1 MVNNIFVI
9 NSSRSISIIIV
20 ISTINLTSHL
30 QFFFRLA
37 TLIHVKPANIK
48 KEVSTHFDELNPS
61 ADAWSTL
68 RFIRRAALTVI
79 SDQDKTVRIVWI
91 DKQTMAYTNPADGE
105 VIHVNTNDMKN
116 LGNEFATRAEEIL
129 HKFNVPVLT
138 DCEICQVRDP
148 LNAKGEF
155 ASLLTFNDVLATSKM
170 HQVKIVVTD
179 LKLLSE
185 LHLNVA
191 NLTAIDG
198 AGELRYTESLA
209 HNFSQP
215 NALDKRTMFWE
226 DGRLTI
232 HHDGMWTKAGG
243 QLGPNARKQKSAVI
257 RTCSP
262 RTSAIFLRC
271 ALWTKPAEVKLV
283 AEKFGPDAA
292 AVHMK
297 AFVARDGSDMGSS
310 SCSAW
315 ARAYFNRRSVIALKM
330 QLHDLRH
337 IWIAVTKAVA
347 RELGDEMCA
356 NLKTVY
362 LEAAARLSNHSLET
376 EDGTYAGV
384 I

>member
-1 MVNNIFVI
+1 M
-9 NSSRSISIIIV
+9 
-20 ISTINLTSHL
+20 
-30 QFFFRLA
+30 
-37 TLIHVKPANIK
+37 KPTNIK
-48 KEVSTHFDELNPS
+48 KEVNKQFDELNPS

-79 SDQDKTVRIVWI
+79 SDNDKTVRIAWI
-91 DKQTMAYTNPADGE
+91 DQQTMEYTNPADGE
-105 VIHVNTNDMKN
+105 VIRVHTNDMKN
-116 LGNEFATRAEEIL
+116 LGEAFATRAEMIL
-129 HKFNVPVLT
+129 HQFNVPVLT
-138 DCEICQVRDP
+138 DDEISQVRDP

-155 ASLLTFNDVLATSKM
+155 ASLLTFNDALATSKM
-170 HQVKIVVTD
+170 HQVKIRVQD
-179 LKLLSE
+179 LKLLTE

-209 HNFSQP
+209 HHYSQP
-215 NALDKRTMFWE
+215 NALDKRTMYWE

-232 HHDGMWTKAGG
+232 HYDGMWTKAEG

-283 AEKFGPDAA
+283 EAKFGSSAA

-297 AFVARDGSDMGSS
+297 AFVARNGSDMGSP
-310 SCSAW
+310 SCAAW
-315 ARAYFNRRSVIALKM
+315 ARAYFNRQSVIALKM
-330 QLHDLRH
+330 QLHDVRH

-347 RELGDEMCA
+347 RELGDVMCA
-356 NLKTVY
+356 QMKTVY

-384 I
+384 IVLIGFIHVLRRVQ

>member
-1 MVNNIFVI
+1 
-9 NSSRSISIIIV
+9 
-20 ISTINLTSHL
+20 
-30 QFFFRLA
+30 
-37 TLIHVKPANIK
+37 VKPAEIK
-48 KEVSTHFDELNPS
+48 KEVNKHFEELNPS
-61 ADAWSTL
+61 AEAWSTM

-79 SDQDKTVRIVWI
+79 SDNDKTVRIAWI
-91 DKQTMAYTNPADGE
+91 DQQTMEYTNPADGE
-105 VIHVNTNDMKN
+105 VLRVHTNDMKN
-116 LGNEFATRAEEIL
+116 LGVAFATRAEEIL
-129 HKFNVPVLT
+129 KQFNVPVLT
-138 DCEICQVRDP
+138 DDEISQVRDP

-155 ASLLTFNDVLATSKM
+155 ASLLTFNDALATSKM
-170 HQVKIVVTD
+170 YQVKIGVQD
-179 LKLLSE
+179 LKLVSE
-185 LHLNVA
+185 LHLNVS

-209 HNFSQP
+209 HHYSQP

-232 HHDGMWTKAGG
+232 HYDGMWTKAEG
-243 QLGPNARKQKSAVI
+243 QLGLDVRKQKSAVI

-283 AEKFGPDAA
+283 DAKFGSSAA

-297 AFVARDGSDMGSS
+297 AFVARNGSDMGSQ
-310 SCSAW
+310 SCAAW

-330 QLHDLRH
+330 QLHDVRH

-347 RELGDEMCA
+347 LELGDLTCA
-356 NLKTVY
+356 QMKTVY

-376 EDGTYAGV
+376 EDGTYAGLFFQLV
-384 I
+384 LCMYCAGFSN